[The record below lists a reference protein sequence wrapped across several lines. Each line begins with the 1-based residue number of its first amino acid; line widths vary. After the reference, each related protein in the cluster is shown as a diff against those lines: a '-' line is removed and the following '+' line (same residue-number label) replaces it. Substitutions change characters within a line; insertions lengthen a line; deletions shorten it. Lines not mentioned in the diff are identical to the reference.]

1 MKFKVIPMLNPDGV
15 ALGNYRCS
23 LMGFDL
29 NRHWRD
35 TNPWAQPGLH
45 AVKTYLVQ
53 LEKDEEVDFCF
64 DIHAHSMATGESYNM
79 THLT

>member
-1 MKFKVIPMLNPDGV
+1 
-15 ALGNYRCS
+15 
-23 LMGFDL
+23 MGFDL

-53 LEKDEEVDFCF
+53 ANFKKSSGYPL
-64 DIHAHSMATGESYNM
+64 SLGW
-79 THLT
+79 